1 MTKGMGRVMEDSAA
15 VRSVF
20 GAWAALALLFGAAP
34 LAAQDEGGSS
44 QADRMATRTSDASE
58 AESAAVAVI
67 TELFDAMRE
76 SDAETMR
83 GLFAEGVGGFPSSYL
98 GQEGPTVNFGGLDG
112 FLESVASAEP
122 GSLDEQFTVREV
134 IVDDNLVTVVTPYT
148 FTYQGNFSHC
158 GVDVF
163 LIARQGTDWKIVG
176 LADTRRR
183 SGCEGWLD
191 ESEWLDE

>member
-1 MTKGMGRVMEDSAA
+1 MTKWTGVAMDDSIGMRTALGALAA
-15 VRSVF
+15 LS
-20 GAWAALALLFGAAP
+20 ALALGPAP
-34 LAAQDEGGSS
+34 LAAQGQGSPS
-44 QADRMATRTSDASE
+44 QADRTAMTPDAAE

-76 SDAETMR
+76 SEAERMR
-83 GLFAEGVGGFPSSYL
+83 GLFAEDVGGFPSSYV
-98 GQEGPTVNFGGLDG
+98 GQEGPTVDFGGLDG
-112 FLESVASAEP
+112 FLESVAAAEA
-122 GSLDEQFTVREV
+122 GSLDEQFIVRDV

-183 SGCEGWLD
+183 TGCEGWLD
-191 ESEWLDE
+191 E

>member
-1 MTKGMGRVMEDSAA
+1 MTMRTEREMEMATA
-15 VRSVF
+15 TRRF
-20 GAWAALALLFGAAP
+20 ALALAALGALTMAAP
-34 LAAQDEGGSS
+34 GPAAAQGQDAPS
-44 QADRMATRTSDASE
+44 QAERMTMLTPDAAE
-58 AESAAVAVI
+58 AEQAAVAVI

-83 GLFAEGVGGFPSSYL
+83 GLFAEGVGGFPSSFV
-98 GQEGPTVNFGGLDG
+98 GPEGPTVNFGGLDG
-112 FLESVASAEP
+112 FLESVASSEP

-183 SGCEGWLD
+183 AGCEGWLD
-191 ESEWLDE
+191 E

>member
-1 MTKGMGRVMEDSAA
+1 MTKRTGRVME
-15 VRSVF
+15 RSS
-20 GAWAALALLFGAAP
+20 GARSLAGALATIAALIAAPGP
-34 LAAQDEGGSS
+34 LAAQGQDAPS
-44 QADRMATRTSDASE
+44 QPDRMAMLTPDPADAE
-58 AESAAVAVI
+58 AAAVAVI

-83 GLFAEGVGGFPSSYL
+83 GLFAEGVGGFPSSFV
-98 GQEGPTVNFGGLDG
+98 GPQGPTANFGGLDG
-112 FLESVASAEP
+112 FLETVAASEP

-183 SGCEGWLD
+183 AGCEGWLD
-191 ESEWLDE
+191 E

>member
-1 MTKGMGRVMEDSAA
+1 MTGTRTGRMTKYAVATALGIATVLAAPAAGQAQSAMVTPDPAEAEAAA
-15 VRSVF
+15 V
-20 GAWAALALLFGAAP
+20 
-34 LAAQDEGGSS
+34 Q
-44 QADRMATRTSDASE
+44 
-58 AESAAVAVI
+58 VI

-83 GLFAEGVGGFPSSYL
+83 GLFAEDVAGFPSSFVN
-98 GQEGPTVNFGGLDG
+98 QEGVPQVRFGGLDG
-112 FLESVASAEP
+112 FLESVAGAEP
-122 GSLDEQFTVREV
+122 GSLDEQFIVRDV

-163 LIARQGTDWKIVG
+163 LIARQGEDWKIAG

-183 SGCEGWLD
+183 GGCEGWLD
-191 ESEWLDE
+191 E

>member
-1 MTKGMGRVMEDSAA
+1 LLAPGALTAQSATVTPDPA
-15 VRSVF
+15 
-20 GAWAALALLFGAAP
+20 
-34 LAAQDEGGSS
+34 
-44 QADRMATRTSDASE
+44 E
-58 AESAAVAVI
+58 AETAAVATI
-67 TELFDAMRE
+67 IALFDAMRA

-83 GLFAEGVGGFPSSYL
+83 GLFADEVAGFPSSYVN
-98 GQEGPTVNFGGLDG
+98 QENDPVIRFGGLDE
-112 FLESVASAEP
+112 FLASVGAAEP
-122 GSLDEQFTVREV
+122 GSLDEQVTVRDV

-163 LIARQGTDWKIVG
+163 LIARQGEDWKIAG

-191 ESEWLDE
+191 E

>member
-1 MTKGMGRVMEDSAA
+1 MTKRMGVVMDDSIGMRTALGALAA
-15 VRSVF
+15 LS
-20 GAWAALALLFGAAP
+20 ALALGPAP
-34 LAAQDEGGSS
+34 LAAQGQGTPS
-44 QADRMATRTSDASE
+44 QADRMAMPA
-58 AESAAVAVI
+58 AAAGESAAVAVI

-83 GLFAEGVGGFPSSYL
+83 GLFAEGVGGFPSSYV

-112 FLESVASAEP
+112 FLESVAAAEP

-148 FTYQGNFSHC
+148 FTYRGNFSHC

-183 SGCEGWLD
+183 AGCEGWLD
-191 ESEWLDE
+191 E